1 MGCDVL
7 CGKLLLKGFS
17 AVAAVNGNEWEE

>member
-7 CGKLLLKGFS
+7 CGKLFFKGFS
-17 AVAAVNGNEWEE
+17 AVAAANGNEWEE